1 MSVASCAAGHFLR
14 SLMKFVC
21 GARVFVCVYFGC
33 LCQCEQRIVRVVVLY
48 SSAPHSQAPWHAF
61 WHVTNLYSISSY
73 IVGTL
78 RCTCFLSLSHISR
91 LFLALGTRRAD
102 MSTRLIPN
110 LYTGF
115 YRYSADVPHVDQHP
129 KQIKVA
135 VMVAIV
141 GECVVQ
147 TPVMVGVGLWP
158 TQLTIVAV
166 MGMYDSGLAQ
176 GSVLLWLRWEST
188 DILDW

>member
-1 MSVASCAAGHFLR
+1 M
-14 SLMKFVC
+14 
-21 GARVFVCVYFGC
+21 
-33 LCQCEQRIVRVVVLY
+33 
-48 SSAPHSQAPWHAF
+48 
-61 WHVTNLYSISSY
+61 
-73 IVGTL
+73 
-78 RCTCFLSLSHISR
+78 
-91 LFLALGTRRAD
+91 FLALGTCRAD

-115 YRYSADVPHVDQHP
+115 YRYSADFPHVDQHP

-176 GSVLLWLRWEST
+176 GSVLL
-188 DILDW
+188 

>member
-1 MSVASCAAGHFLR
+1 M
-14 SLMKFVC
+14 
-21 GARVFVCVYFGC
+21 
-33 LCQCEQRIVRVVVLY
+33 
-48 SSAPHSQAPWHAF
+48 
-61 WHVTNLYSISSY
+61 
-73 IVGTL
+73 
-78 RCTCFLSLSHISR
+78 
-91 LFLALGTRRAD
+91 FLALGTRHAD

-115 YRYSADVPHVDQHP
+115 YRYSADVTHFDQRP

-176 GSVLLWLRWEST
+176 GSVLLLLR
-188 DILDW
+188 